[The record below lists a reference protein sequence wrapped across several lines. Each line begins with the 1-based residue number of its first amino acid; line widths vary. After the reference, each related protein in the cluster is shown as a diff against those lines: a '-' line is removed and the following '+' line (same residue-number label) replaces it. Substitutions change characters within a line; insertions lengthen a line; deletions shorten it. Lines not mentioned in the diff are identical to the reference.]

1 MFNLSF
7 YHIFV
12 TLIMT
17 LQIIAAI
24 TFAMLGLSGPVG
36 LIIGGALYFALP
48 VFIFIKV
55 SAQKTAK
62 TLSFK
67 RLSTSNMLY
76 TVALSVSVYPLALIL
91 SAITSIFFTNHIPE
105 VVGGMAAQ
113 VNPLIMFAAFAL
125 SPAFFEEILLRGMLA
140 KPLMHLGF
148 KGALLNGLYFGLIHL
163 NPHQFFYAFAL
174 GVLLYYM
181 LILTGSIWAPIL
193 SHFIINSLA
202 LILFFWLPL
211 LQEGQDMAVWFFI
224 VSPIAF
230 VFLLKNFIQKNRHR
244 LEEKEDLPPPE
255 GPMITPSFVLMISV
269 YIFIVFSFSLF

>member
-1 MFNLSF
+1 
-7 YHIFV
+7 
-12 TLIMT
+12 MT